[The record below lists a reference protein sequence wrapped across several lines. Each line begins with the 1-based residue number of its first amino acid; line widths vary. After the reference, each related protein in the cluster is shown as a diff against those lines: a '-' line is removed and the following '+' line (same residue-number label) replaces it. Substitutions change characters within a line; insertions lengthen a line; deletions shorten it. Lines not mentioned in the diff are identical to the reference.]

1 MTYSNK
7 EIRRQDR
14 LLDENS
20 AVNLLKNGEYGVLS
34 MCNGVNE
41 AYGVPINFVW
51 DGEKSI
57 YLHCAPEGRKL
68 RCIDEYPNV
77 SFCVVGKTNV
87 ISQDFTTEYSSIII
101 ECLAERHLHPDIKM
115 NALCML
121 LDKYS
126 PHYKETGMKYAKKSF
141 DRKEIIRLE
150 IKKYSGKSM
159 SVKKKE

>member
-1 MTYSNK
+1 MMYSN
-7 EIRRQDR
+7 EGIRRQDR

-34 MCNGVNE
+34 MCDGGNE

-51 DGEKSI
+51 DGGKNI
-57 YLHCAPEGRKL
+57 YLHCAPAGRKL

-87 ISQDFTTEYSSIII
+87 IPQDFTTEYSSIIL
-101 ECLAERHLHPDIKM
+101 ECFAERHLHPDIRM
-115 NALCML
+115 NALGML

-126 PHYKETGMKYAKKSF
+126 PHHKETGMTYAKKSF
-141 DRKEIIRLE
+141 DRTEIVRLE
-150 IKKYSGKSM
+150 IKKYSGKSK
-159 SVKKKE
+159 SIKKKE